1 MTIPIS
7 PGPFSF
13 LAEAGAAAGAYARAK
28 EERKRHAEEVAA
40 AGIHTLMQD
49 ILNGTKP
56 AELLDDPNVRK
67 MSKLAYGFEMPMGII
82 PQTKEI
88 IARQQATALEGGGA
102 SGRAVSG
109 IPSEPVAQ
117 ADESVK
123 KLAGANAQS
132 ALDAG
137 VPAAQANTAKAV
149 AGSQAAGANL
159 NQQIFGKAG
168 QLMNA
173 DPEFA
178 RLAAETAAGVTEAR
192 LRMLE
197 GRRANLSLERQ
208 KLVDEAR
215 ALQDM
220 NNDIATRFDKD
231 SQLYARQMQSD
242 LIFGGKNPDN
252 PNDVAEYM
260 RNNPPP
266 KEDESAASYLKVRGL
281 TPQQFQRS
289 YQTVM
294 PQLFGK
300 GGIAPTATKRA
311 TGAAPQ
317 TQAQLI
323 VGKLP
328 QADPAKA
335 AAWLRAKIAAGDISD
350 IGAAYILGQLHDNAP
365 GDWYKE
371 FSAQYQL
378 SGATQDLT
386 R

>member
-28 EERKRHAEEVAA
+28 EERKRHAEEVA
-40 AGIHTLMQD
+40 
-49 ILNGTKP
+49 
-56 AELLDDPNVRK
+56 
-67 MSKLAYGFEMPMGII
+67 AYGFEMPMGII

-231 SQLYARQMQSD
+231 SFRRQESRQS
-242 LIFGGKNPDN
+242 
-252 PNDVAEYM
+252 
-260 RNNPPP
+260 
-266 KEDESAASYLKVRGL
+266 
-281 TPQQFQRS
+281 
-289 YQTVM
+289 
-294 PQLFGK
+294 
-300 GGIAPTATKRA
+300 
-311 TGAAPQ
+311 
-317 TQAQLI
+317 
-323 VGKLP
+323 
-328 QADPAKA
+328 
-335 AAWLRAKIAAGDISD
+335 
-350 IGAAYILGQLHDNAP
+350 
-365 GDWYKE
+365 
-371 FSAQYQL
+371 
-378 SGATQDLT
+378 
-386 R
+386 